1 MKGTK
6 EQEREAE
13 AYVYWESRSRAHKF
27 PRSLFWGQNSLSTRS
42 YEKNEKMCF
51 LCHYIDWRRKRTKKR
66 DRVRSRENRVTRFSL
81 GFSKIIN
88 FWKRTLRKTLL
99 VRNFD

>member
-51 LCHYIDWRRKRTKKR
+51 FVSLHRLEEEEDEEERLCALP
-66 DRVRSRENRVTRFSL
+66 REQGHEIFSWFL
-81 GFSKIIN
+81 EN
-88 FWKRTLRKTLL
+88 YQLL
-99 VRNFD
+99 ETHTEEDTTSAKF